1 MIRSRLTLAALL
13 LLAAAPGFAQTPAP
27 NITGDWDVTVNSP
40 QGANTTLVTFTQEGA
55 KVSGIFKSQ
64 RGELPFDGG
73 TLTGSDLTFSFTITT
88 QGMQLPITL
97 TGKVDGATMAGKA
110 DFGGFA
116 EGDWTAKRSE
126 AKTATSESPTA
137 TSTTTTAATTTAT
150 TTTTSA
156 LGAGGKWDVTVQ
168 TPGGELPASATLT
181 EDAGKITGT
190 FGSPMGE
197 VPVTGTIDGKALK
210 LTVEAQTPQGAMTV
224 IMTGDIDGDTIL
236 NGKAEIA
243 GMGQM
248 QWTAKRA
255 KQ

>member
-1 MIRSRLTLAALL
+1 MIRLRLTLAALL
-13 LLAAAPGFAQTPAP
+13 VLAAAPGFAQTPAP
-27 NITGDWDVTVNSP
+27 NVTGDWDVTVNSP
-40 QGANTTLVTFTQEGA
+40 QGANTTLVTFKQDGE

-73 TLTGSDLTFSFTITT
+73 TLTGSDLTFTFTITT

-126 AKTATSESPTA
+126 GNTAAAEPPVTTSSPTA
-137 TSTTTTAATTTAT
+137 TTAPSTTTT
-150 TTTTSA
+150 SG
-156 LGAGGKWDVTVQ
+156 LGAGGKWDVTVK
-168 TPGGELPASATLT
+168 TPGGELPASAMLT
-181 EDAGKITGT
+181 DDAGKITGT
-190 FGSPMGE
+190 FASPMGE
-197 VPVTGTIDGKALK
+197 VPVTGTIDGKALT
-210 LTVEAQTPQGAMTV
+210 LTVQAQTPQGAMTV
-224 IMTGDIDGDTIL
+224 IMTGDIDGDTIV

-248 QWTAKRA
+248 EWSAKRA